1 MKYSKSP
8 YIAEYADERASRHP
22 MLIHGAGIATIVAAC
37 TSAVN
42 ALCLALIMLVLCVVM
57 AAVYL
62 FEREEYI
69 QPMRTIVY
77 FVPSAIITFLCGLI
91 LTRIAPGTAEG
102 LGAYIPLM
110 AADAIVLARLEDD
123 APFVPLTHALPEAI
137 GLWWL
142 YAVTALPI
150 GILREFL
157 TSGSVFGHT
166 LIKSLSIDAAAYPFM
181 GFIML
186 GFGLAVVQAMHKD
199 KQ

>member
-42 ALCLALIMLVLCVVM
+42 ALCLSVIMLVLCVVM

-62 FEREEYI
+62 FERDEYI

-77 FVPSAIITFLCGLI
+77 FVPSAIITFLCGWG
-91 LTRIAPGTAEG
+91 LTRIAPGAVTD
-102 LGAYIPLM
+102 LGAYIPLL
-110 AADAIVLARLEDD
+110 AADAIVLARLEED

-150 GILREFL
+150 GMLREFL
-157 TSGSVFGHT
+157 TSGSVFGYT
-166 LIKSLSIDAAAYPFM
+166 LIKSLSIDAAAYPFA

-199 KQ
+199 K